1 MVSELAQGA
10 RRALDGAGSR
20 RHGDLVQVGGHR
32 RCHLRRP
39 LGDLVPAGD
48 GGWPGHSL
56 NTAVGDIGCS
66 RSRPAPSRRNRDE
79 GRCVDVAAFA
89 EVLEEPA
96 QLTDPVV
103 DGAGRSGSSR
113 PLVGMQRQ
121 PQAVVADVVPGDLGG
136 RGAVRVDRGHV
147 RGELSQRR
155 GHHLHGRRR
164 PRRAQL
170 VEVGVDGRCQ
180 PGSAGDDLFPL
191 ADRRPLVVHDHRC
204 RGGAHRGTPTNA
216 WASIASAARRYSS
229 ANQSA
234 PRCRYNWVEAIER
247 CPAWA
252 CNASNDMPCS
262 LSRVRQV

>member
-1 MVSELAQGA
+1 MWRRSIAATHLQAGSSIVRWSANWRKA
-10 RRALDGAGSR
+10 RAAALDGAGSR

-66 RSRPAPSRRNRDE
+66 RSRPASSRRNRDE

-155 GHHLHGRRR
+155 GPPPARSPATSSRSARRGRRR
-164 PRRAQL
+164 RSLP
-170 VEVGVDGRCQ
+170 
-180 PGSAGDDLFPL
+180 AGERG
-191 ADRRPLVVHDHRC
+191 RRPV
-204 RGGAHRGTPTNA
+204 PTRR
-216 WASIASAARRYSS
+216 SAA
-229 ANQSA
+229 A
-234 PRCRYNWVEAIER
+234 R
-247 CPAWA
+247 CPRSSVPWWR
-252 CNASNDMPCS
+252 SSGHPHQRLGLDRLGGPPV
-262 LSRVRQV
+262 LVGQPVGTKVQIQLG